1 MGILDRMM
9 DKGSALAVT
18 QSSDEPLEERDD
30 IPVLA
35 RIKQVLK
42 FFSGSMAGVQ
52 GERTKFAFMVN
63 RVAVEMLEELYE
75 VPPEIMEA
83 YLMQFS
89 EMLRWAATGDESSD
103 LLPDQ
108 LRSK

>member
-1 MGILDRMM
+1 MM
-9 DKGSALAVT
+9 DKGSVLT
-18 QSSDEPLEERDD
+18 PSSDEPTEVRDD

-35 RIKQVLK
+35 RVKQVLQ
-42 FFSGSMAGVQ
+42 FFSGSMAGVS
-52 GERTKFAFMVN
+52 GERSKFAFMVN
-63 RVAVEMLEELYE
+63 KVAVEMLEELYE

-83 YLMQFS
+83 YLKQFS
-89 EMLRWAATGDESSD
+89 QMLYWAATGDESSD